1 MPVGRKFS
9 MHRGVLAKLKL
20 RQLDVYR
27 YKDRDVLRVMTSS
40 GKVLLIQLN
49 RHREEYTSPEDFEK
63 AVKEAIEKTEKKGE
77 KKEGEGKEK

>member
-27 YKDRDVLRVMTSS
+27 YKDHDVLRVMTSS
-40 GKVLLIQLN
+40 GKILLLQLDK
-49 RHREEYTSPEDFEK
+49 HREEYTSPKDFEK
-63 AVKEAIEKTEKKGE
+63 AVEKAIEEAEKKG
-77 KKEGEGKEK
+77 KEK

>member
-9 MHRGVLAKLKL
+9 MHRRVLAKLKL

-27 YKDRDVLRVMTSS
+27 YKDRDALRVMTSS
-40 GKVLLIQLN
+40 GKVLLLQLD

-63 AVKEAIEKTEKKGE
+63 AVEKAIARAERQGE
-77 KKEGEGKEK
+77 EREE